1 MPSFEFEVAVRAPLE
16 LAFSIYTD
24 IERWRN
30 RSVFGDIHWVQ
41 GAPWEEG
48 SRLEVETRSPFPSK
62 VDQVVQHFSA
72 NESVGYLSHVFGIT
86 TETHVMLVRISAMET
101 LMRIRMQLL
110 GKVSRALGSAI
121 EPMILKATKQF
132 FRDFCWECEP
142 AARKAQGQS

>member
-1 MPSFEFEVAVRAPLE
+1 MQSFEFEVAVRAPLE
-16 LAFSIYTD
+16 LTFSIYTD

-30 RSVFGDIHWVQ
+30 RSVFGDIRWAK

-86 TETHVMLVRISAMET
+86 TETQVTFVRVSEMET

-110 GKVSRALGSAI
+110 GKVTRALGFAI
-121 EPMILKATKQF
+121 EPTILKATKQF
-132 FRDFCWECEP
+132 FRDFCWDCEQ
-142 AARKAQGQS
+142 AAKKAQGQS